1 MQCWSLPLRVVL
13 YVRVFPCLNFCAG
26 KDYDAQSLSLVQ
38 TKAEIICQISHLL
51 HHIFCN
57 SAVVLAN
64 EISLLN
70 KISMNKQMSIK
81 KLNFNLEQAMKAQ
94 RGSGAIALLFL

>member
-1 MQCWSLPLRVVL
+1 MVL
-13 YVRVFPCLNFCAG
+13 YVRVFPCLNLRAG
-26 KDYDAQSLSLVQ
+26 NDYDAQSLSLVQ
-38 TKAEIICQISHLL
+38 TKAEMVCQISHLL

-64 EISLLN
+64 EILLLN
-70 KISMNKQMSIK
+70 KISMNKQMNIK
-81 KLNFNLEQAMKAQ
+81 KIHFNLEQAMKAQ